1 MQASPW
7 RVELT
12 IAVGAA
18 IHLQARQIQSGR
30 KTWTALS
37 PLSSH
42 STARPHAARPKP
54 SRYIPS
60 PGTLALELIMNS
72 DDGGLISPGDKK
84 DPAPGVLRDG
94 LGGLLV
100 DGQRRRMI
108 ATDGYTIAS

>member
-1 MQASPW
+1 
-7 RVELT
+7 
-12 IAVGAA
+12 
-18 IHLQARQIQSGR
+18 
-30 KTWTALS
+30 
-37 PLSSH
+37 
-42 STARPHAARPKP
+42 
-54 SRYIPS
+54 
-60 PGTLALELIMNS
+60 MNS